1 MILVVRTM
9 RGRTIRGSHLKPS
22 NKRRRSLF
30 ASALEAGNL
39 KKYYSRNCA
48 RATAIDF
55 RTVQASRVFPRDV
68 GEILRWAGFR
78 ICAHAGGRAHRHVS
92 GWIVLVAI
100 ALSLAA
106 QTSSRADSISP
117 DAPLG
122 VREVVPGVFVH
133 FGVNALMTAENQG
146 ATANVGFVV
155 GDDAVAVI
163 DTGGSLREGRRLL
176 AAIRNVTMKPIRYV
190 INTHAHPDHVFGNA
204 AFLGAAT
211 TMFIGHHNL
220 PRALAL
226 RGSYYLD
233 GFRRSMGSMLD
244 GVELI
249 APQQVVET
257 DMTLDLGNRALKL
270 RAWAAAH
277 SDSDLTV
284 LDETTG
290 TLFAGDLVFLEHVP
304 VIDGSLRGWLVAIQA
319 LAGISATR
327 VVAGHGP
334 TAEWP
339 AALADERRYL
349 ERMAQDTRGMI
360 KSGTPIAQAAAS
372 AGMSEKSQWDLF
384 EEYNARNATAAFA
397 ELEWE

>member
-1 MILVVRTM
+1 M
-9 RGRTIRGSHLKPS
+9 
-22 NKRRRSLF
+22 
-30 ASALEAGNL
+30 
-39 KKYYSRNCA
+39 
-48 RATAIDF
+48 D
-55 RTVQASRVFPRDV
+55 
-68 GEILRWAGFR
+68 
-78 ICAHAGGRAHRHVS
+78 
-92 GWIVLVAI
+92 
-100 ALSLAA
+100 
-106 QTSSRADSISP
+106 
-117 DAPLG
+117 
-122 VREVVPGVFVH
+122 VREVASGVFVH

-176 AAIRNVTMKPIRYV
+176 AAIRNVTMKPVRYV

-211 TMFIGHHNL
+211 IFIGHHNL

-233 GFRRSMGSMLD
+233 GFRRSMGTMLD

-249 APQQVVET
+249 APQRVVET

-290 TLFAGDLVFLEHVP
+290 TLFAGDLVFLAHVP
-304 VIDGSLRGWLVAIQA
+304 VIDGSLRGWLRRSKR
-319 LAGISATR
+319 LPGLRRSAWFPGMGR
-327 VVAGHGP
+327 
-334 TAEWP
+334 WP
-339 AALADERRYL
+339 NGRPRSRTSAATSNAWHR
-349 ERMAQDTRGMI
+349 T
-360 KSGTPIAQAAAS
+360 SAA
-372 AGMSEKSQWDLF
+372 
-384 EEYNARNATAAFA
+384 
-397 ELEWE
+397 

>member
-1 MILVVRTM
+1 LDT
-9 RGRTIRGSHLKPS
+9 P
-22 NKRRRSLF
+22 
-30 ASALEAGNL
+30 LE
-39 KKYYSRNCA
+39 
-48 RATAIDF
+48 
-55 RTVQASRVFPRDV
+55 
-68 GEILRWAGFR
+68 
-78 ICAHAGGRAHRHVS
+78 
-92 GWIVLVAI
+92 
-100 ALSLAA
+100 
-106 QTSSRADSISP
+106 
-117 DAPLG
+117 
-122 VREVVPGVFVH
+122 VREVAPGIFVH

-176 AAIRNVTMKPIRYV
+176 GAIRHVTMKPIRYV
-190 INTHAHPDHVFGNA
+190 INSHAHPDHLFGNA

-211 TMFIGHHNL
+211 IFVGHHNL

-226 RGSYYLD
+226 RGSYYLE
-233 GFRRSMGSMLD
+233 GFRRSMGTMLD

-249 APQQVVET
+249 APQRVVET

-270 RAWAAAH
+270 RAWATAH

-304 VIDGSLRGWLVAIQA
+304 VIDGSLRGWLSALEPLAAIPA
-319 LAGISATR
+319 KR
-327 VVAGHGP
+327 VVPGHGP
-334 TAEWP
+334 MAPWP
-339 AALADERRYL
+339 AALAGERRYL
-349 ERMAQDTRGMI
+349 ERMAQDVRGLI
-360 KSGTPIAQAAAS
+360 KSGATIAQAATT
-372 AGMSEKSQWDLF
+372 AGASEKSQWDLF